1 MLATLR
7 MVVLIVGFVGS
18 VSAPQMLIAQE
29 QRTPSVVPRQGEALA
44 VQDPKASEPDTDAQR
59 AKQQQ
64 LKEQYAGWGFGAG
77 LSFSK
82 DRGSRDPVEE
92 AIIDEQGIVRIS
104 KRRSSIARIMLEAH
118 YFWTPGNAGRYGVGP
133 FVAVQPGTNDIISAI
148 GGGIMLGLRQID
160 QTRSFNMGFG
170 IVADPQ
176 AKVLGRP
183 FQEGRPAPRDADGKP
198 VPIRYE
204 EDDQFGLLFMFS
216 FAW

>member
-1 MLATLR
+1 
-7 MVVLIVGFVGS
+7 MVRTGGVASFVSVLVVI
-18 VSAPQMLIAQE
+18 VSAVVAYPAAAQQDAAAPVTAGISGAQE
-29 QRTPSVVPRQGEALA
+29 P
-44 VQDPKASEPDTDAQR
+44 VQEKPDTKDQEAER
-59 AKQQQ
+59 ER
-64 LKEQYAGWGFGAG
+64 LKDLYAGWGFGAG

-82 DRGSRDPVEE
+82 DRGRRDPVEE

-118 YFWTPGNAGRYGVGP
+118 YFWTPGKAGRYGVGP

-148 GGGIMLGLRQID
+148 GGGLMLGLRQID
-160 QTRSFNMGFG
+160 QTRSFNLGFG

-183 FQEGRPAPRDADGKP
+183 FQEGQPAPRDADGKP
-198 VPIRYE
+198 VSIRYE
-204 EDDQFGLLFMFS
+204 EDDQFGWLFMFS